1 MKKLELGHCYKGSG
15 HARKVIIQRMFQ
27 CRSDTHPVPLKM
39 NRVGPLTDITA
50 TSNLVL
56 DTVLLPPK

>member
-1 MKKLELGHCYKGSG
+1 MHT
-15 HARKVIIQRMFQ
+15 VIIQRMFQ

-39 NRVGPLTDITA
+39 NRVGPLTNITT

-56 DTVLLPPK
+56 DTVLLPSK